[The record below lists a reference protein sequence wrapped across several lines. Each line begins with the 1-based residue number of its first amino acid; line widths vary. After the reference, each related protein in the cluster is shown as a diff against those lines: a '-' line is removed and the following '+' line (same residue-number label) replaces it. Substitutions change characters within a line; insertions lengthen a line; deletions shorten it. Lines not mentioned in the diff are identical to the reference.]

1 MYVYAYLVG
10 FGSYPRRDMRIIN
23 LRCIFLKDF
32 AINFY
37 ANGAVGEMR
46 HNVFF
51 EKWGSNAQAM
61 IAGWVQARA
70 IQHVEW
76 TPILVIQNLLSK

>member
-1 MYVYAYLVG
+1 MHRKMYVYAYLVG

-37 ANGAVGEMR
+37 ANGAVGVMR

-51 EKWGSNAQAM
+51 EK
-61 IAGWVQARA
+61 
-70 IQHVEW
+70 
-76 TPILVIQNLLSK
+76 